1 MFANYTFKAER
12 GRRRTG
18 MAFASGER
26 ENASERVRGHLND
39 ERKPGTIGGRST
51 FA

>member
-12 GRRRTG
+12 GRRTG

-26 ENASERVRGHLND
+26 ENASERVVRDHLND
-39 ERKPGTIGGRST
+39 ERKPGTVGRST
-51 FA
+51 LA